1 MPTIGDV
8 ARRAGVSKVTVSR
21 VLNGAKNVNAQ
32 TRERVQHVIADL
44 QYLPNLAA
52 RSLRSRQTQTLALVV
67 PDITNVF
74 WTTVARGVE
83 DTAQRHGYSVLL
95 GNTDENGE
103 KQQSY
108 LRAVM
113 QQRVDGVMIAP
124 TSCDAE
130 RIRPLREQDVPT
142 VVIDRKLDGWDVDSV
157 RGDSA
162 GGARSLVEH
171 LLQLGH
177 RSIAVITG
185 PRGTSTAE
193 ERVAGYCLALQKAGR
208 DLDLRLVRWGEFR
221 TLSGERLAGELLD
234 EGLCPDA
241 IFAANN
247 LIALGVLECLLKR
260 GLRVPQDMAL
270 VCFDEMADAA
280 RLFQF
285 FTVATQPAYEIG
297 AAAAVQLIGRIQGV
311 EKGPP
316 SEQVLPAHLTLR
328 YSCGRGL
335 GQSTA
340 GTQDLLAGLQMPV
353 ETREVPR
360 LDVEERV
367 LFNSFLQGLAKF
379 RQNPLVG

>member
-21 VLNGAKNVNAQ
+21 VLNGANNVNAL
-32 TRERVQHVIADL
+32 TRERVQQVIADL
-44 QYLPNLAA
+44 EYLPNLAA

-67 PDITNVF
+67 PDIANVF
-74 WTTVARGVE
+74 WTTVARGAE
-83 DTAQRHGYSVLL
+83 DVAQRRGYSVLL

-130 RIRPLREQDVPT
+130 RIRPLRERDVPT
-142 VVIDRKLDGWDVDSV
+142 VVIDRRLDGWTVDSV
-157 RGDSA
+157 RGDSV
-162 GGARSLVEH
+162 GGARSLIEH
-171 LLQLGH
+171 LLHLGH

-185 PRGTSTAE
+185 PRGASTAE
-193 ERVAGYCLALQKAGR
+193 DRVAGYCLALRKAG
-208 DLDLRLVRWGEFR
+208 LEFNPGFVSWGEFR
-221 TLSGERLAGELLD
+221 VASGERLTAKLLD
-234 EGLCPDA
+234 DGLHPDA

-260 GLRVPQDMAL
+260 GLRVPQDIAL

-285 FTVATQPAYEIG
+285 FTVASQPAYEIG
-297 AAAAVQLIGRIQGV
+297 AAAATQLIDRIQGV
-311 EKGPP
+311 VVGPP
-316 SEQVLPAHLTLR
+316 REQILPAHLALR
-328 YSCGRGL
+328 YSCGRGS

-340 GTQDLLAGLQMPV
+340 GIADLLAGLQMSV
-353 ETREVPR
+353 ETREVPL
-360 LDVEERV
+360 LDEKERALYDLCV
-367 LFNSFLQGLAKF
+367 KDLMTVK
-379 RQNPLVG
+379 